1 MIAGNA
7 FREDNNVEIAYAIKN
22 GYKFKRYHE
31 FLGHFMNQFTSF
43 GVAGAHGKTSTTGL
57 LSHSM
62 KNITDTSYLI
72 GDGTGRGSA
81 NAQYFVFEADEY
93 ERHFM
98 PYHPAYSII
107 TNIDFDHPDYFTS
120 IDDVFSAFDD
130 YAKQVQKGSL
140 FTVRIL
146 TSVKLHPMHQSI
158 IMDLKKMMTSWQQI
172 LFVQPRGLTSR

>member
-1 MIAGNA
+1 MIVGNA

-62 KNITDTSYLI
+62 KNITEIRHTLSVMEQD
-72 GDGTGRGSA
+72 DGSA

-107 TNIDFDHPDYFTS
+107 TNIDFDHPDYFTK
-120 IDDVFSAFDD
+120 
-130 YAKQVQKGSL
+130 Y
-140 FTVRIL
+140 
-146 TSVKLHPMHQSI
+146 
-158 IMDLKKMMTSWQQI
+158 
-172 LFVQPRGLTSR
+172 